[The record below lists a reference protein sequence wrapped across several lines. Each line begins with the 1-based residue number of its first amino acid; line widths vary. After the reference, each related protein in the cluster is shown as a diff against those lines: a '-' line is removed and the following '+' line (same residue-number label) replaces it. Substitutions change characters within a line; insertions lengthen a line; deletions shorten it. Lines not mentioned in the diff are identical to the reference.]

1 MLIDLVQSENLKNL
15 NYGIV
20 HFDSPDWR
28 GIDVALIFDSKRF
41 IPRKA
46 KTYPLEVQYKG
57 SPSFSRD
64 ILVVFGFLDKEPI
77 NFIVNH
83 WPSRSGGQA
92 ESEPQRVKAAEV
104 NKRIIDSIQKIDI
117 NANIISMGDFND
129 HPDDKS
135 LKVLTSTYK
144 KENIETPGMFNPM
157 QELFKKGRASYIFRG
172 FPSAI
177 DQFVV
182 SNGLISKSSNLIYLK
197 ADIFMKRFL
206 YNQEGRYR
214 GYPTRSMSYGVFN
227 PNGYSDHLP
236 IFLFLGKKL

>member
-1 MLIDLVQSENLKNL
+1 MCIRD
-15 NYGIV
+15 
-20 HFDSPDWR
+20 R
-28 GIDVALIFDSKRF
+28 
-41 IPRKA
+41 
-46 KTYPLEVQYKG
+46 EVQYKG

-135 LKVLTSTYK
+135 LKVLTSTFK
-144 KENIETPGMFNPM
+144 KENINTPGMFNPM

-182 SNGLISKSSNLIYLK
+182 SNGLISKNSNLIYLK
-197 ADIFMKRFL
+197 ADIYMKRFL